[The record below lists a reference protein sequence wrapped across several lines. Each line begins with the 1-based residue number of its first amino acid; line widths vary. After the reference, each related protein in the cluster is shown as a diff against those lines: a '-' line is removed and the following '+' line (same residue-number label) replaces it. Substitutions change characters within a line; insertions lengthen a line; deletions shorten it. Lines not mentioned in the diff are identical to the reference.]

1 MKRQLHSN
9 WREDLREVVDI
20 PPSEPKTDK
29 SERRIEDKKVN
40 NKIVINPQM
49 TEAFEEIGATIL
61 EVTELDEKSGKVE
74 ESDDIS
80 IQMRILDMKR
90 KMLRG
95 QRGEKRKAAMQA
107 QSDRV
112 DQMQNDIEEG
122 LFGKKKPLGPT
133 KARYGGSK
141 EPTTDTRYQVS
152 KADIKAKTPAAQNL
166 AKGDKRYKMV
176 GEDISSTQVQERTL
190 SSDEKE
196 EKERIVK
203 GMKKSKGGF
212 EKRYGDDAKSVM
224 YATATK
230 LAKEETQSDKHK
242 EAIRIALAKT
252 MPGQKPLNKKDIAQR
267 RQDTKKKEKE
277 SGVRPKIKPF
287 PMSSR
292 FD

>member
-49 TEAFEEIGATIL
+49 TEAFEEIGGIIL
-61 EVTELDEKSGKVE
+61 EVE
-74 ESDDIS
+74 E
-80 IQMRILDMKR
+80 
-90 KMLRG
+90 
-95 QRGEKRKAAMQA
+95 
-107 QSDRV
+107 
-112 DQMQNDIEEG
+112 IEEG

-133 KARYGGSK
+133 KVRYGGTPK
-141 EPTTDTRYQVS
+141 EEPKDNRYQVS
-152 KADIKAKTPAAQNL
+152 KADIRAKTPAAQNL

-176 GEDISSTQVQERTL
+176 GEDISALQTKRAREEQKIARIDMNIAKEKKKLGKEAQAAQVNEKMDLAKADMGDVIKDFRK
-190 SSDEKE
+190 SDAPQF
-196 EKERIVK
+196 K
-203 GMKKSKGGF
+203 GKSK
-212 EKRYGDDAKSVM
+212 EKKRQMAIAAKLE
-224 YATATK
+224 AERGPQN
-230 LAKEETQSDKHK
+230 EETQSDKHK
-242 EAIRIALAKT
+242 EAIKMALAKT